1 MNNYFTT
8 EAQQSTQR
16 KAFLGLQRR
25 RRANHY
31 KFFSVYSVPLW

>member
-8 EAQQSTQR
+8 EAQSTQR
-16 KAFLGLQRR
+16 KAFLGLLRR
-25 RRANHY
+25 RRTNYY